1 MNNTY
6 VKIVNEGMANHVQD
20 LMPFMSGE
28 ELIRLAE
35 DESVEV
41 RSSVFQEGNIIIFR
55 NRQRE
60 VTQVIH
66 TPHTVYVQE
75 LNKTIGTHRPY
86 CPYLQGVESDGS
98 MVLEDGYKDD
108 LLSLPPEFFEKASP
122 LCTIFC
128 CEVIS
133 VFNALPN
140 EVILAALEFDQ
151 FNIKSDIN
159 FGLEE
164 AFGIFNQYL
173 MEKLGIN
180 VLPIKFGNGPEAISY
195 YCVEKVGYVEDFS
208 SSTAETDLADIIDKI
223 KTTDLKGAIL
233 HDPETNLPIDPESPR
248 GKKLLAHLATLN
260 K

>member
-28 ELIRLAE
+28 ELIRLPE

-122 LCTIFC
+122 LCSKFC
-128 CEVIS
+128 SDVIA

-151 FNIKSDIN
+151 FNVKSMTN

-164 AFGIFNQYL
+164 AFGIFNEYL
-173 MEKLGIN
+173 MNTLGIN
-180 VLPIKFGNGPEAISY
+180 VLPIKFGNGPEAVSY
-195 YCVEKVGYVEDFS
+195 YCVEKVGYISDFS
-208 SSTAETDLADIIDKI
+208 SDDDEANIADKLQDMFDK
-223 KTTDLKGAIL
+223 
-233 HDPETNLPIDPESPR
+233 NY
-248 GKKLLAHLATLN
+248 
-260 K
+260 